1 MYSILLR
8 KVRLIDGT
16 GTVERVVD
24 IAIEKDEIILVNDN
38 INASAQ
44 VVIDGG
50 NLVATPGFIDVQNHS
65 DSFWQLFDNPALPSM
80 LFQGFTTVLVGQCG
94 ASLAPLLSPDG
105 LLPLQKWHDLSGVNG
120 SWQSFGEFA
129 DLLSRQKLGPNVAS
143 LVGYA
148 TLRRGLVRDSTL
160 PLDVEQQKVITGSLL
175 RAFSEGAFGLSS
187 GLSYSHEA
195 VVSELEL
202 FDVVKMV
209 KNNDALFSLHLRSE
223 GGGIEQSVSEAIDM
237 ALHSGVRMKISHFK
251 VKGASK
257 EQFFKNVVSAL
268 DTAKHQGAD
277 ISFDLYPY
285 TVLWQ
290 AIYTYLPKWAMVGG
304 RKHVLESIH
313 DNVSKNKVLAY
324 LNSHESKIKELVVAS
339 TANKLN
345 VVGKPLSSIAA
356 GLEISAEQAL
366 LELIEN
372 GGSEVMVFDDD
383 LDKKHVETLLA
394 HPLSL
399 LATDGAGFSDESGIS
414 GKRDMLVHPRC
425 FGSVPRFIQ
434 MMRETKKMNLP
445 EMVKKLTSKAAKVV
459 GIKDRGIVAPNYK
472 ADIVLFDE
480 ENFVD
485 TSTLE
490 NPYQYAKGMKFVI
503 VNGKIV
509 VRDGELTGE
518 SGGKFLRKGRS

>member
-16 GTVERVVD
+16 GALERVVD
-24 IAIEKDEIILVNDN
+24 IAIEGDEIVAVDEN
-38 INASAQ
+38 INARA
-44 VVIDGG
+44 VETIDGG
-50 NLVATPGFIDVQNHS
+50 NLVCAPGFIDVQNHS
-65 DSFWQLFDNPALPSM
+65 DSFWQLFDNPLLPS
-80 LFQGFTTVLVGQCG
+80 LLLQGFTTVLVGQCG
-94 ASLAPLLSPDG
+94 ASLAPLFSQDG
-105 LLPLQKWHDLSGVNG
+105 LLPMQKWHNLSGVNG
-120 SWQSFGEFA
+120 GWQSFAELA
-129 DLLSRQKLGPNVAS
+129 ELISHQKLGINVAS

-148 TLRRGLVRDSTL
+148 TLRRGLVKDSTL
-160 PLDVEQQKVITGSLL
+160 PLDTEQQKIIASSLMK
-175 RAFSEGAFGLSS
+175 AFSEGAFGLSS

-202 FDVVKMV
+202 FDVVKIV
-209 KNNDALFSLHLRSE
+209 KNNDRLFSLHLRSE
-223 GGGIEQSVSEAIDM
+223 GSGIEQSVSEAVDM

-257 EQFFKNVVSAL
+257 QQFFKNVVSAL

-290 AIYTYLPKWAMVGG
+290 AIHTYLPKWAMVGG
-304 RKHVLESIH
+304 RKHILDSIH
-313 DNVSKNKVLAY
+313 DSVSRNKVLAY
-324 LNSHESKIKELVVAS
+324 LNSHESKIKELVIAS

-345 VVGKPLSSIAA
+345 VVGKPLSAIAA

-383 LDKKHVETLLA
+383 LDKDHVESLLS

-399 LATDGAGFSDESGIS
+399 VATDGAGFSDEPGNTGQKST
-414 GKRDMLVHPRC
+414 LVHPRC
-425 FGSVPRFIQ
+425 FGTVPRFFEI
-434 MMRETKKMNLP
+434 MKRTKRLSLP
-445 EMVKKLTSKAAKVV
+445 EMVKKLTSKAARVV
-459 GIKDRGIVAPNYK
+459 GIKDRGVIAPNYK

-480 ENFVD
+480 VEFVD
-485 TSTLE
+485 TATVD
-490 NPYQYAKGMKFVI
+490 NPYQYAKGVKFVI

-509 VRDGELTGE
+509 LKNGEFSGETG
-518 SGGKFLRKGRS
+518 GRFLKKNS